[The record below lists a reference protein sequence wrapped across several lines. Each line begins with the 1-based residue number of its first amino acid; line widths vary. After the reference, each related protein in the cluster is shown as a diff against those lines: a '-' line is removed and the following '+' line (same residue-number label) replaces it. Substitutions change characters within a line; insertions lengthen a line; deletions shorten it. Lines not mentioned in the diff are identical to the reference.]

1 MFENL
6 TRFDIILFPDY
17 ILQSCLFWKMNF
29 VVFFGFLF
37 HQFINISWS
46 RYVGGLFGWFKYFLG
61 CFFFIIFNF
70 ILQNLILW
78 LYLVLL
84 VFFFLRFFFSFF
96 FFDFTSLNFDSRG
109 LRIFIFF
116 NSFSMMLSHWF
127 FFSFFKIYLQQ
138 LRSTI

>member
-1 MFENL
+1 VFENL
-6 TRFDIILFPDY
+6 TRFDIILFPVY
-17 ILQSCLFWKMNF
+17 IIRSCLFWKMNF

-61 CFFFIIFNF
+61 CFYFFYHFQF
-70 ILQNLILW
+70 YPSKFDSLT
-78 LYLVLL
+78 LL
-84 VFFFLRFFFSFF
+84 GFAGVFFFKIFFFN
-96 FFDFTSLNFDSRG
+96 FTSLNFDSRG